1 MVKVVSGE
9 IQFWFQIWCL
19 RVQLSVYTWDK
30 TLIRKVVTGKI
41 FLFYLLHI
49 SLGYSKEADT
59 VMVPDEKYQVD
70 AEVGIF
76 DIRATRQES
85 SEALTYWAARLPITL

>member
-1 MVKVVSGE
+1 MGKV
-9 IQFWFQIWCL
+9 
-19 RVQLSVYTWDK
+19 
-30 TLIRKVVTGKI
+30 

-59 VMVPDEKYQVD
+59 VKVPDENYQVD

-76 DIRATRQES
+76 DISRYKPVVERGSHLLSCLATYH
-85 SEALTYWAARLPITL
+85 ALGCLLRTQTDTSL